1 MNACMDWQVNNLNL
15 KMNELG
21 KGVISESMCRHVR
34 EGRKESGSREGEV
47 QHSQQ
52 VMQH

>member
-21 KGVISESMCRHVR
+21 KCVINESMCRHVR
-34 EGRKESGSREGEV
+34 EGRKESVNDTRMNEWICLGS
-47 QHSQQ
+47 Q
-52 VMQH
+52 